1 MTQDTNHKN
10 VDYRN
15 TNYCPSLD
23 SVGEKKQTPSEFKRL
38 AILYHE
44 IEKGDIQQLADMFE
58 RNENVDRIIEFVN
71 SRTIGRDWE
80 GEKIRKL
87 DEMRRKLVGR
97 RIV

>member
-38 AILYHE
+38 AIPYHE
-44 IEKGDIQQLADMFE
+44 IEKGDIQHW
-58 RNENVDRIIEFVN
+58 RICLSGTKMWIESSN
-71 SRTIGRDWE
+71 S
-80 GEKIRKL
+80 
-87 DEMRRKLVGR
+87 
-97 RIV
+97 